1 MDLQLQRAVRVEHL
15 ALEQTLVNGGFW
27 PTAGP
32 HHRQLTGSLIAVPML
47 TMGDFEV
54 TSATRD

>member
-27 PTAGP
+27 PTAAL
-32 HHRQLTGSLIAVPML
+32 RT
-47 TMGDFEV
+47 V
-54 TSATRD
+54 TFDPAGYGGAAEIS